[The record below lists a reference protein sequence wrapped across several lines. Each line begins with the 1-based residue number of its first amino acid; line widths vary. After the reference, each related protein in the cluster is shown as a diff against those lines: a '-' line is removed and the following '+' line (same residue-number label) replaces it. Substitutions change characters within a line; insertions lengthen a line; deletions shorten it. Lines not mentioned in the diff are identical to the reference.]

1 MDARVKIAFTLV
13 ILLLVGLM
21 INTQKQSTVNIV
33 LDEATKQAVEK
44 GEFEFE
50 GNVTP
55 IEDRD
60 CEGTEWIKQR
70 ACSLNGNPLDGTE
83 GNCGV
88 GKEIWILDPTH
99 SDFKPATGDGKCK
112 PQEREC
118 NVECP
123 KPCKGDTWKD
133 GGVCIRKEYDTRGNV
148 NEIVLDGTEGKCG
161 EGMTKLELDTTAPDY
176 VAAVG
181 KGACPLTKSGYCN
194 VPCPKPEPPKCNSYT
209 GWVENTGLGC
219 VKSESD
225 KTKVSCG
232 EKGVKM
238 FYNIA
243 TDAKNCPE
251 LVKWETC
258 TGEPCPIDCK
268 GSWSSWGKPKSD
280 EPCGVQPYIE
290 RTFNI
295 TTMAEYGGKSCDY
308 PDGDTQVRNS
318 GVPLKC
324 CEEGGDWAMTPD
336 SCNAKGVAIYTQS
349 FKENKVGGCPESAKS
364 KKMPC
369 CYQKGDWT
377 DTSKC
382 SLSGLKTQKQ
392 TTAGNCPTSVKT
404 RQTNCKYM
412 SDWVSSGSCSNEGLQ
427 TFTRTVVNG
436 TEPVKKTEKCCYTG
450 GWSNSGG
457 CKPDGKQTQ
466 TRTVKNCPSG
476 TQSKREVN
484 CCYIGGWSNCGGCK
498 SDGKQTQTRTVK
510 NCPDGTQSKKEVK
523 CCYIGGWSNS
533 GGCKSDGKQTQTRTV
548 KNCPSGTQSKRD
560 VNCCYIGGWS
570 NSGGCKS
577 DGKQTQTRT
586 VKNCPSNVSSSKEID
601 CCYIGGWS
609 NSGGCKSDGK
619 QTQTRTV
626 KNCPSN
632 VSSSKEIDCC
642 YIGGWSNSGGCKSDG
657 KQTQTRT
664 VKNCPDG
671 TQSKKEVKCCYIG
684 GWSNSGS
691 CKSDGKQTQTRTVKN
706 CPDGTQSKKKVKCCY
721 TSGWFNSGGCKS
733 DGKQTQTRTVEN
745 CPDGTQSK
753 KEVKCCY
760 TGGWSNSG
768 GCKSDGKQTQ
778 TRTVKNCPA
787 GTSSSREI
795 NCCYASGWSNSGGC
809 KSNGKQTQTRTV
821 KNCTNLSPSR
831 EIDCCYTSG
840 WSNSGSCNSDG
851 KQFQTRTV
859 RGSCGGNPPAK
870 TQSVDCEYLGPWEVI
885 KQYMRFGSRK
895 IPLPDCNPKTS
906 VKQYKRVTKNSNQPA
921 TKSEPCCYIGG
932 FKASG
937 AWGACDGSNRYR
949 PTSRFVSKNCPSGT
963 VKTSTESQTCNHC
976 EGSFGKWSDWSSYTD
991 CSRRAWRASRSR
1003 TYTVTKAAKNG
1014 GNACPHANGH
1024 VEKEDKYSRGMNR
1037 GEMWSECRI
1046 SFQGGRCDPRLKSNI
1061 TPLRSHPVST
1071 VYSWTW
1077 NDTATRLYG
1086 LRDESIGFLT
1096 SEVPRCDVSTDA
1108 HGYEYIKS
1116 DSRTFRALCEIRREH
1131 GNRV

>member
-369 CYQKGDWT
+369 CYQTGDWT

-484 CCYIGGWSNCGGCK
+484 CCYIGGWSN
-498 SDGKQTQTRTVK
+498 
-510 NCPDGTQSKKEVK
+510 
-523 CCYIGGWSNS
+523 S

-548 KNCPSGTQSKRD
+548 KNCPSNVSSSKEID
-560 VNCCYIGGWS
+560 CCYTGGWS

-601 CCYIGGWS
+601 CCY
-609 NSGGCKSDGK
+609 
-619 QTQTRTV
+619 
-626 KNCPSN
+626 
-632 VSSSKEIDCC
+632 
-642 YIGGWSNSGGCKSDG
+642 
-657 KQTQTRT
+657 
-664 VKNCPDG
+664 
-671 TQSKKEVKCCYIG
+671 
-684 GWSNSGS
+684 
-691 CKSDGKQTQTRTVKN
+691 
-706 CPDGTQSKKKVKCCY
+706 
-721 TSGWFNSGGCKS
+721 
-733 DGKQTQTRTVEN
+733 
-745 CPDGTQSK
+745 
-753 KEVKCCY
+753 

-778 TRTVKNCPA
+778 TRTVKNCTDGTQSKKEVKCCYTSGWSNSGGCKSDGKQTQTRTVKNCPT
-787 GTSSSREI
+787 GTSSKKI

-870 TQSVDCEYLGPWEVI
+870 TQSVDCEYLGPWEVV
-885 KQYMRFGSRK
+885 KQYMRFGPRK
-895 IPLPDCNPKTS
+895 IPLPDCNPRKS
-906 VKQYKRVTKNSNQPA
+906 VKEYKRVTKNSNPA
-921 TKSEPCCYIGG
+921 TTKSEPCCYIEG

-976 EGSFGKWSDWSSYTD
+976 EGSFGGWSSWSSYAD
-991 CSRRAWRASRSR
+991 CSRRVWRASRSR
-1003 TYTVTKAAKNG
+1003 TYTVTKASKNG

-1037 GEMWSECRI
+1037 GEMWSECGI

-1086 LRDESIGFLT
+1086 LRGDSIGFLT
-1096 SEVPRCDVSTDA
+1096 SEVPRCDVSTDM

-1116 DSRTFRALCEIRREH
+1116 DSATFRALCEVRREH

>member
-50 GNVTP
+50 ENVTP

-70 ACSLNGNPLDGTE
+70 VCSLNGNPLDGTE

-194 VPCPKPEPPKCNSYT
+194 VPCPKPDPPKCNSYT

-219 VKSESD
+219 VTSESD
-225 KTKVSCG
+225 ITKVSCG
-232 EKGVKM
+232 EHGVKM

-258 TGEPCPIDCK
+258 TGKPCPIDCN
-268 GSWSSWGKPKSD
+268 GSWSSWSKPKSD

-295 TTMAEYGGKSCDY
+295 TTIAEYGGKSCDY

-324 CEEGGDWAMTPD
+324 CEEGGDWAMTPE

-349 FKENKVGGCPESAKS
+349 FKENKVGGCPDSAKS

-404 RQTNCKYM
+404 RQTNCKYV
-412 SDWVSSGSCSNEGLQ
+412 SDWVSTGSCSSEGLR
-427 TFTRTVVNG
+427 TFIRTVVNG
-436 TEPVKKTEKCCYTG
+436 TEPVNKTEKCCYT
-450 GWSNSGG
+450 
-457 CKPDGKQTQ
+457 
-466 TRTVKNCPSG
+466 
-476 TQSKREVN
+476 
-484 CCYIGGWSNCGGCK
+484 
-498 SDGKQTQTRTVK
+498 
-510 NCPDGTQSKKEVK
+510 
-523 CCYIGGWSNS
+523 
-533 GGCKSDGKQTQTRTV
+533 
-548 KNCPSGTQSKRD
+548 
-560 VNCCYIGGWS
+560 
-570 NSGGCKS
+570 
-577 DGKQTQTRT
+577 
-586 VKNCPSNVSSSKEID
+586 
-601 CCYIGGWS
+601 
-609 NSGGCKSDGK
+609 
-619 QTQTRTV
+619 
-626 KNCPSN
+626 
-632 VSSSKEIDCC
+632 
-642 YIGGWSNSGGCKSDG
+642 GGWSNSGGCKSDG

-706 CPDGTQSKKKVKCCY
+706 CPDGTQSKKKVKCCYTGGWSNISGCKSNGKQTQPRNVKNCPDGTQSKKEIDCCY

-809 KSNGKQTQTRTV
+809 KSNGKPTQTRTV

-870 TQSVDCEYLGPWEVI
+870 TQSVDCEYLGPWEVV
-885 KQYMRFGSRK
+885 KQYMRFGPRK
-895 IPLPDCNPKTS
+895 IPLPDCNPRKS
-906 VKQYKRVTKNSNQPA
+906 VKEYKRVTKNSNQA
-921 TKSEPCCYIGG
+921 TTKSEPCCYIEG

-1086 LRDESIGFLT
+1086 LRGESIGFLT

>member
-466 TRTVKNCPSG
+466 TRTVKNC
-476 TQSKREVN
+476 T
-484 CCYIGGWSNCGGCK
+484 
-498 SDGKQTQTRTVK
+498 
-510 NCPDGTQSKKEVK
+510 DGTQSKKEVK
-523 CCYIGGWSNS
+523 CCYTSGWSNS

-548 KNCPSGTQSKRD
+548 KNCPTGTSSSREIK
-560 VNCCYIGGWS
+560 CCYASGWS

-586 VKNCPSNVSSSKEID
+586 VRNCTNV
-601 CCYIGGWS
+601 
-609 NSGGCKSDGK
+609 
-619 QTQTRTV
+619 
-626 KNCPSN
+626 
-632 VSSSKEIDCC
+632 
-642 YIGGWSNSGGCKSDG
+642 
-657 KQTQTRT
+657 
-664 VKNCPDG
+664 
-671 TQSKKEVKCCYIG
+671 
-684 GWSNSGS
+684 
-691 CKSDGKQTQTRTVKN
+691 
-706 CPDGTQSKKKVKCCY
+706 
-721 TSGWFNSGGCKS
+721 
-733 DGKQTQTRTVEN
+733 
-745 CPDGTQSK
+745 
-753 KEVKCCY
+753 
-760 TGGWSNSG
+760 
-768 GCKSDGKQTQ
+768 
-778 TRTVKNCPA
+778 
-787 GTSSSREI
+787 SSSREI

-840 WSNSGSCNSDG
+840 WSNSGSCKSDG
-851 KQFQTRTV
+851 KQDQTRTIK
-859 RGSCGGNPPAK
+859 GSCGRNPPAK

-1086 LRDESIGFLT
+1086 LRGESIGFLT

-1131 GNRV
+1131 GYRV

>member
-484 CCYIGGWSNCGGCK
+484 CCYIGGWSN
-498 SDGKQTQTRTVK
+498 
-510 NCPDGTQSKKEVK
+510 
-523 CCYIGGWSNS
+523 
-533 GGCKSDGKQTQTRTV
+533 
-548 KNCPSGTQSKRD
+548 
-560 VNCCYIGGWS
+560 
-570 NSGGCKS
+570 SGGCKS

-601 CCYIGGWS
+601 CCYTGGWS
-609 NSGGCKSDGK
+609 NSGDCKSDGK

-626 KNCPSN
+626 KNCTDGTQ
-632 VSSSKEIDCC
+632 SKKEVKCC
-642 YIGGWSNSGGCKSDG
+642 YTSGWSNSGDCKSDG

-671 TQSKKEVKCCYIG
+671 TQSKKEVKCCY
-684 GWSNSGS
+684 
-691 CKSDGKQTQTRTVKN
+691 
-706 CPDGTQSKKKVKCCY
+706 
-721 TSGWFNSGGCKS
+721 TS
-733 DGKQTQTRTVEN
+733 
-745 CPDGTQSK
+745 
-753 KEVKCCY
+753 
-760 TGGWSNSG
+760 GWSNSG

-778 TRTVKNCPA
+778 TRTVKNCPT

-795 NCCYASGWSNSGGC
+795 KCCYASGWSNSGGC
-809 KSNGKQTQTRTV
+809 KSDGKQTQTRTVRNCTNVSSSREINCCYASEWSDSGGCKSDGKQTQTRTV

-840 WSNSGSCNSDG
+840 WSNSGSCKSDG
-851 KQFQTRTV
+851 KQDQTRTIK
-859 RGSCGGNPPAK
+859 GSCGRNPPAK

-1046 SFQGGRCDPRLKSNI
+1046 SFQGGPSDPRLKSNI

-1086 LRDESIGFLT
+1086 LRGDSIGFLT
-1096 SEVPRCDVSTDA
+1096 TEVPRCDVSTDT

-1116 DSRTFRALCEIRREH
+1116 DSPTFRALCEVRREH
-1131 GNRV
+1131 GYRV